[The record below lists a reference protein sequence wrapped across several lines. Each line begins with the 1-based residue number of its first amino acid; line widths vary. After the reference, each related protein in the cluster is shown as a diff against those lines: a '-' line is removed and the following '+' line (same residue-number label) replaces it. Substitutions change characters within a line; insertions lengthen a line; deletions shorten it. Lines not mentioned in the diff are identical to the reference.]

1 MEEIVLDKKALKEMS
16 SDAKDELIL
25 SLLESQKELNRQI
38 ENLLEQIKIMN
49 SRTYGRKTEVSSTI
63 VEMPQLELGLNEA
76 EFIQDTEEDKEPQLE
91 EITYKRKKQKGKKD
105 VDLKKITEQKEINV
119 YLTEEELNEKYGEG
133 KWKKLPDEHVY
144 KLEHLP
150 ESFIAVTYNIGV
162 YAKNDNET
170 IVRADRPAE
179 LFPKSIATPSLVSS
193 LMTAKYVNAIPFY
206 RLEKAYESNDVF
218 LSRATMARWTINTS
232 EEYLSLVYKAMKQCM
247 IKQHLLHADETPFE
261 VSKDGRAV
269 GSKSYMW
276 VYRTNNTSEGPK
288 AILYDYCSTRGHQNP
303 EEFLKDFS
311 GTLVTDGYSAY
322 HELERENPNRFKIAG
337 CWVHTKRKFTNVL
350 KANKNS
356 KGSFADKAVKLIQKM
371 YHEEHKIMGLP
382 KEEHLKKRQ
391 EIIRPIVDEFFAFI
405 HTKINYIDPQS
416 ETGKGFRYALNQEK
430 YLRVFLDDADVP
442 LDNNEAEIA
451 IRPFTIGRKNW
462 VLIDTPSGAKA
473 SAVIYSIVETAKMN
487 NLKVYPY
494 ITYLLTELMN
504 HKSIDDLLP
513 WSNKLP
519 KHIYKK

>member
-1 MEEIVLDKKALKEMS
+1 MEESVLDKNALKGMS

-25 SLLESQKELNRQI
+25 NLLENQKELNRQI

-49 SRTYGRKTEVSSTI
+49 SRTYGRKTETSSTI
-63 VEMPQLELGLNEA
+63 IEMPQLELGLNEA
-76 EFIQDTEEDKEPQLE
+76 EFLCDAEEAKEPELE
-91 EITYKRKKQKGKKD
+91 EITYKRKKQKGKKE

-119 YLTEEELNEKYGEG
+119 YLTDKELNERYGEG

-162 YAKNDNET
+162 YAKDDNET

-193 LMTAKYVNAIPFY
+193 LITAKYVNAIPFY
-206 RLEKAYESNDVF
+206 RLEKAYEANDVF
-218 LSRATMARWTINTS
+218 LPRATMARWTIKAS
-232 EEYLSLVYKAMKQCM
+232 EEYLGLVYNAMKQCM
-247 IKQHLLHADETPFE
+247 VKQTLLHADETPFE
-261 VSKDGRAV
+261 VSKDGRPA

-276 VYRTNNTSEGPK
+276 VYRANSTSDGPK
-288 AILYDYCSTRGHQNP
+288 AILYDYCPTRGHQNP
-303 EEFLKDFS
+303 EEFLKNFS
-311 GTLVTDGYSAY
+311 GTLVTDGYGAY
-322 HELERENPNRFKIAG
+322 HELERENPSNFKVAG
-337 CWVHTKRKFTNVL
+337 CWVHAKRKFANVL

-356 KGSFADKAVKLIQKM
+356 KGSFADKAVKLIQKI
-371 YHEEHKIMGLP
+371 YHEEHKIMDLP
-382 KEEHLKKRQ
+382 KQEHLKKRQ
-391 EIIRPIVDEFFAFI
+391 EIIRPIVEEFFAFI
-405 HTKINYIDPQS
+405 HAKINYIDPQS

-430 YLRVFLDDADVP
+430 YLRVFLDDPDVP
-442 LDNNEAEIA
+442 LDNNAAEIA

-473 SAVIYSIVETAKMN
+473 SAVLYSIVETARAN

-504 HKSIDDLLP
+504 HESIDNLLP
-513 WSNKLP
+513 WSNQLP
-519 KHIYKK
+519 NNLYKK